1 VVCLSKL
8 TVLLAT
14 SVMVFSAILVIFAAS
29 LQNTGSPSPK
39 NDSNF
44 NLLFR
49 YGVGAKNELNTFED
63 TYTKDMVLDPPITI
77 KLTLSD
83 AELEQIHQKMVQIG
97 FFNYPEN
104 FPLRTDFEVTPRTD
118 YYIKVENGSSVKEVS
133 WNSNSMLENNIQNNL
148 SQLVDLIRSVVEQ
161 KPEYKALPPARG
173 GYL

>member
-1 VVCLSKL
+1 MVCLSKL
-8 TVLLAT
+8 KVLLVT
-14 SVMVFSAILVIFAAS
+14 SVMVFSIILIIVAAS
-29 LQNTGSPSPK
+29 LQNTSSPSPK
-39 NDSNF
+39 NDFNF

-49 YGVGAKNELNTFED
+49 YGVGAKNELNTFEG

-83 AELEQIHQKMVQIG
+83 AELEQIRQKMVEIG
-97 FFNYPEN
+97 FFDYPEN

-118 YYIKVENGSSVKEVS
+118 YYIRVENGSSVKEVS
-133 WNSNSMLENNIQNNL
+133 WNSNSMLENNVQDNL
-148 SQLVDLIRSVVEQ
+148 LQLVDLIRSVVEQ

>member
-1 VVCLSKL
+1 
-8 TVLLAT
+8 
-14 SVMVFSAILVIFAAS
+14 MVFSVILMMFAAS

-39 NDSNF
+39 NDF
-44 NLLFR
+44 NLLFK
-49 YGVGAKNELNTFED
+49 YGVGAKNGLNTFEG

-83 AELEQIHQKMVQIG
+83 AELEQIRQKMVEIG
-97 FFNYPEN
+97 FFDYPEN

-118 YYIKVENGSSVKEVS
+118 YYIRVENGSSVKEVS
-133 WNSNSMLENNIQNNL
+133 WNSNSMLENNVQDNL
-148 SQLVDLIRSVVEQ
+148 LQLVDLIRSVVEQ